1 MLIVCPNCGTSY
13 QIEPGSLGPGRS
25 VRCMRCRNVW
35 FAANTN
41 AMAAIAKAHRED
53 LSRLKAL
60 PAAAAPPFAPPPSPP
75 GALASQIDS
84 LVSVEAE
91 QVPVAADSN
100 DGLPDD
106 PALPGATAPLGT
118 ERPPLPEPMLIDHA
132 PPLAPMDPVGAIMPD
147 GGEDIETVAASRAR
161 RSAPRRRGWPLG
173 AWPTAIL
180 AQMLLVM
187 ALVLWR
193 TQVVQLLPQT
203 ASLFAAIGLP
213 VNLRG
218 LEFTGVETESE
229 ATDGVQVLVVQGTIL
244 STANHRVDVPR
255 LRF

>member
-1 MLIVCPNCGTSY
+1 
-13 QIEPGSLGPGRS
+13 
-25 VRCMRCRNVW
+25 
-35 FAANTN
+35 
-41 AMAAIAKAHRED
+41 
-53 LSRLKAL
+53 
-60 PAAAAPPFAPPPSPP
+60 
-75 GALASQIDS
+75 
-84 LVSVEAE
+84 
-91 QVPVAADSN
+91 
-100 DGLPDD
+100 
-106 PALPGATAPLGT
+106 
-118 ERPPLPEPMLIDHA
+118 
-132 PPLAPMDPVGAIMPD
+132 MDPVGAIMPD
-147 GGEDIETVAASRAR
+147 GGEDIETVAARRAR
-161 RSAPRRRGWPLG
+161 RSARRRRRWPLG

-229 ATDGVQVLVVQGTIL
+229 AADGVQVLVVQGTIL

-255 LRF
+255 LRFAVRDGGGHEIYSWTALAYKKVLAPGETLAFRSRLASPPPESRDISVRFFNRRDRIAGVQ